1 MLTVDPTSHV
11 PPFEQVRAQ
20 IVALVE
26 NGGLAAGQRLPT
38 VRRLADDLGLATNTV
53 ARAYRELEQ
62 EGVVETRGR
71 HGTFVARRGDDAD
84 REGRVAA
91 RTYLRRA
98 RELGLPA
105 ERALALVAQE
115 LGMSPGGP
123 AADGG
128 RAVGDSPT
136 EPPR

>member
-1 MLTVDPTSHV
+1 MILAVDPASHV
-11 PPFEQVRAQ
+11 PPFEQVRSQ
-20 IVALVE
+20 IVALVRD
-26 NGGLAAGQRLPT
+26 GTLAPGHRLPT

-71 HGTFVARRGDDAD
+71 HGTFVARSGPDAE

-91 RTYLRRA
+91 RAYLRRA

-105 ERALALVAQE
+105 ERALSIVAEE
-115 LGMSPGGP
+115 LGVGG
-123 AADGG
+123 
-128 RAVGDSPT
+128 T
-136 EPPR
+136 